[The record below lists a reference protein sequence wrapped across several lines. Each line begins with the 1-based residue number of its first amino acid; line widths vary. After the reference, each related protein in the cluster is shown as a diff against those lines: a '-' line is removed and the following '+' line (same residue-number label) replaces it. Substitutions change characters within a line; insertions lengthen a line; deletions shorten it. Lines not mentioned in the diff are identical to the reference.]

1 MPDIFSFKDW
11 LEGLSKL
18 SDDQKQE
25 LFKRLQ
31 SDMETESDR
40 KSKEQETSKIFSC
53 PHCGCVDNIVKHGIK
68 DGKQRFRCKDCGKT
82 FSLTT
87 ETFFYRSR
95 IEEWQWKEII
105 RGKSDKKLEF
115 TEDFVPS
122 DKQSIHYRT
131 EFRLNAYSD
140 AIGKSYQYDGVM
152 VDIVAKKELLSDS
165 NIRIYMDG
173 ATLDQCEQMIKYA
186 SPIMDKTASDGDIQG
201 AINQIKEHKEAN
213 GYYYANLGL
222 LLLGNDTKGYEFM
235 LKMGND

>member
-1 MPDIFSFKDW
+1 
-11 LEGLSKL
+11 
-18 SDDQKQE
+18 
-25 LFKRLQ
+25 
-31 SDMETESDR
+31 
-40 KSKEQETSKIFSC
+40 
-53 PHCGCVDNIVKHGIK
+53 
-68 DGKQRFRCKDCGKT
+68 
-82 FSLTT
+82 
-87 ETFFYRSR
+87 
-95 IEEWQWKEII
+95 
-105 RGKSDKKLEF
+105 
-115 TEDFVPS
+115 
-122 DKQSIHYRT
+122 
-131 EFRLNAYSD
+131 
-140 AIGKSYQYDGVM
+140 M